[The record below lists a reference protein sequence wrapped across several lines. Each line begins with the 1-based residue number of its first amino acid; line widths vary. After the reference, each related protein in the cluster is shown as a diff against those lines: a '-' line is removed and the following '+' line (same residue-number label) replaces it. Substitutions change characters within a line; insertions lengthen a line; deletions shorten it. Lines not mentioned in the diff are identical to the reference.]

1 MSDISPTIFLVYWKK
16 KIIKRDACRL
26 RSSFLANLQRGVGTS
41 QHKMSSWQQHTPRS
55 LMRPLYYTLQRL
67 GWGHHNFPKAGNH
80 ALILRTLMTKVRAHL
95 FWQSGIYIHEFYV
108 FSMHCMVFI
117 ECVAPRVC
125 FVHFSQHFSHLL
137 MCFPWDPSKLLEF
150 EELCFV
156 KYLLYTVRLRHIDRV
171 TGLYFARPSYLAS
184 VEKA

>member
-1 MSDISPTIFLVYWKK
+1 MAFEKCLTFRPPFSLCIEK

-108 FSMHCMVFI
+108 FIHYMVFI
-117 ECVAPRVC
+117 ECVAPRIF
-125 FVHFSQHFSHLL
+125 FVQFSRHFANYSSASHGTR
-137 MCFPWDPSKLLEF
+137 
-150 EELCFV
+150 V
-156 KYLLYTVRLRHIDRV
+156 NDRV
-171 TGLYFARPSYLAS
+171 NY
-184 VEKA
+184 